1 MDKERKARGKMVDM
15 LPAKKKKKDQ
25 QRITVLLESQGRF
38 EEMEEQLL
46 EDPELDFDG
55 YSYFDKLECL
65 DRFDDELIKNNKNQ
79 EENRRG
85 NKTICRMTGSE
96 A

>member
-1 MDKERKARGKMVDM
+1 ME
-15 LPAKKKKKDQ
+15 
-25 QRITVLLESQGRF
+25 LLKSQGRF
-38 EEMEEQLL
+38 EEMEDKLV
-46 EDPELDFDG
+46 EDPELDFEL

-65 DRFDDELIKNNKNQ
+65 ERFEDELIKSNKNQ

-96 A
+96 T